1 MKAESKLFSSGS
13 ERGIYLFH
21 FEQGA
26 EWTKNIPE

>member
-1 MKAESKLFSSGS
+1 MKAESKLFLSDS

-26 EWTKNIPE
+26 EWTKKYP